1 MVVNFL
7 RKGGGQVV
15 PEYNR
20 KVLCLQVVNFLRN
33 QVVNLTG
40 FSTCPRG
47 DHSTCPIETLN
58 L

>member
-33 QVVNLTG
+33 QVVNLAG
-40 FSTCPRG
+40 FSNK
-47 DHSTCPIETLN
+47 IV
-58 L
+58 